1 MKVKLIKFKDGE
13 LEYLKNDLTIGKI
26 YDVDVIDDDGD
37 AWIIDDAGDE
47 NNLYAEEFEV
57 VDAE

>member
-37 AWIIDDAGDE
+37 E